1 MYCRQYIIITKMY
14 ILFAILSAVS
24 AALVAVF
31 GKIGLGKVDTT
42 LATAIRAVVMAV
54 LLVAAAIILKKW
66 DLSQISNK
74 AYLFIFLAGLAGAA
88 SWLFYFLAL
97 KLGPAT
103 SVAALDRLSVVFVI
117 LFAALFLGESLTIK
131 SVLGGV
137 LIVSG
142 ALLLVK

>member
-1 MYCRQYIIITKMY
+1 MYII
-14 ILFAILSAVS
+14 FALLSAVA

-54 LLVAAAIILKKW
+54 LLVLASLILKKW

-117 LFAALFLGESLTIK
+117 LFAALFLGESLTVK
-131 SVLGGV
+131 SVLGGL

>member
-1 MYCRQYIIITKMY
+1 MYII
-14 ILFAILSAVS
+14 FALLSAVS

-42 LATAIRAVVMAV
+42 LATAIRAVVMAI

-131 SVLGGV
+131 SVLGGI

>member
-1 MYCRQYIIITKMY
+1 MLKNSYII
-14 ILFAILSAVS
+14 FALLSAVS
-24 AALVAVF
+24 AGLVAIF

-42 LATAIRAVVMAV
+42 LATTIRAIVMA
-54 LLVAAAIILKKW
+54 LLLLAATLILKKW
-66 DLSQISNK
+66 DLSQIDNK
-74 AYLFIFLAGLAGAA
+74 AMLFIFLAGLAGAA

-131 SVLGGV
+131 SVLGGL
-137 LIVSG
+137 LIITG
-142 ALLLVK
+142 AILLIK